1 MKTAFGI
8 LALSQIAANWL
19 LAILVAVL
27 AMQIAIL
34 AFVIV
39 RRSDKTGK
47 RRMRERVRSVE
58 GRSPRQKISLRK
70 LFARVCADGYLGLV
84 LALLYLPILL
94 IIVFSFSG
102 TSRFSFTNGFTLDSY
117 KSLFDPEQ
125 NAGLLDALKNT
136 AVLAVSA
143 SVIST
148 VLGAFSTIGIYALG
162 KRLKKITLTV
172 NQLPMINSEVVMAVS
187 LMVFFAAFSAI
198 FPQGMTRLIISHVAF
213 CTPYVVLSI
222 LPRLQKMDPNMYEA
236 ALDLGANPFVAMI
249 KVVFPYIMPGIVS
262 GFAMAFTLSLDDFI
276 ITQFNK
282 GDTGIET
289 LSTYIYEDARVKS
302 LEPFWFA
309 VFSIFF
315 VVMFTLLLLM
325 NIKKVQKE
333 AKQ

>member
-1 MKTAFGI
+1 M
-8 LALSQIAANWL
+8 
-19 LAILVAVL
+19 
-27 AMQIAIL
+27 
-34 AFVIV
+34 
-39 RRSDKTGK
+39 
-47 RRMRERVRSVE
+47 
-58 GRSPRQKISLRK
+58 
-70 LFARVCADGYLGLV
+70 
-84 LALLYLPILL
+84 
-94 IIVFSFSG
+94 
-102 TSRFSFTNGFTLDSY
+102 
-117 KSLFDPEQ
+117 
-125 NAGLLDALKNT
+125 LDALKNT
-136 AVLAVSA
+136 AILAVSA

-148 VLGAFSTIGIYALG
+148 VLGAFSTIGIFALG
-162 KRLKKITLTV
+162 RRTKKVVLTV

-187 LMVFFAAFSAI
+187 LMVFFATDFISVI

-213 CTPYVVLSI
+213 CTPYVILSI
-222 LPRLQKMDPNMYEA
+222 LPRLQRMDPNMYEA

-249 KVVFPYIMPGIVS
+249 KVVFPYIMPGIIS

-325 NIKKVQKE
+325 NIKRTQKE
-333 AKQ
+333 MAK

>member
-1 MKTAFGI
+1 MK
-8 LALSQIAANWL
+8 
-19 LAILVAVL
+19 
-27 AMQIAIL
+27 
-34 AFVIV
+34 
-39 RRSDKTGK
+39 KTK
-47 RRMRERVRSVE
+47 L
-58 GRSPRQKISLRK
+58 GRI
-70 LFARVCADGYLGLV
+70 CADGYLGLV
-84 LALLYLPILL
+84 LALLYLPIFL

-102 TSRFSFTNGFTLDSY
+102 NSYFSFKNGVSFGSY
-117 KSLFDPEQ
+117 TALFDPDT
-125 NAGLLDALKNT
+125 NAGLLNALKYT
-136 AVLAVSA
+136 AILAVSA

-148 VLGAFSTIGIYALG
+148 IFGAFATIGIFYLG

-172 NQLPMINSEVVMAVS
+172 NQLPMINSEIVMAVS
-187 LMVFFAAFSAI
+187 LMVFFAVFSRI
-198 FPQGMTRLIISHVAF
+198 FPQGMVRLIISHVAF

-222 LPRLQKMDPNMYEA
+222 LPRLQRMDPNMYEA
-236 ALDLGANPFVAMI
+236 ALDLGANPFSAMI

-315 VVMFTLLLLM
+315 VVMFALLLLI
-325 NIKKVQKE
+325 NIKRNNTGKE
-333 AKQ
+333 VKQ

>member
-1 MKTAFGI
+1 MNIKEKI
-8 LALSQIAANWL
+8 
-19 LAILVAVL
+19 
-27 AMQIAIL
+27 
-34 AFVIV
+34 
-39 RRSDKTGK
+39 RR
-47 RRMRERVRSVE
+47 
-58 GRSPRQKISLRK
+58 I
-70 LFARVCADGYLGLV
+70 CADGYLGLV
-84 LALLYLPILL
+84 LALLYLPIFL
-94 IIVFSFSG
+94 IIIFSFSG
-102 TSRFSFTNGFTLDSY
+102 TSNFSFKNGFNFDSY
-117 KSLFDPEQ
+117 KALFSGSDQAE
-125 NAGLLDALKNT
+125 NLLSALKFT
-136 AVLAVSA
+136 AILAISS

-148 VLGAFSTIGIYALG
+148 ILGTFATIGIYYLNR
-162 KRLKKITLTV
+162 KVKKITLTV

-187 LMVFFAAFSAI
+187 LMVFFAAFSFI

-236 ALDLGANPFVAMI
+236 ALDLGSSPFSAI
-249 KVVFPYIMPGIVS
+249 FKVVIPYLFPGIMS

-315 VVMFTLLLLM
+315 VVMLTFLLII
-325 NIKKVQKE
+325 NIKKNGKKE
-333 AKQ
+333 VKQ

>member
-1 MKTAFGI
+1 MK
-8 LALSQIAANWL
+8 
-19 LAILVAVL
+19 
-27 AMQIAIL
+27 
-34 AFVIV
+34 
-39 RRSDKTGK
+39 K
-47 RRMRERVRSVE
+47 R
-58 GRSPRQKISLRK
+58 KF
-70 LFARVCADGYLGLV
+70 FARICADGYLGLV
-84 LALLYLPILL
+84 LALLYLPIFL

-102 TSRFSFTNGFTLDSY
+102 SSRFNFDNGFNFDSY
-117 KSLFDPEQ
+117 KDLFDSEQ
-125 NAGLLDALKNT
+125 SSGLLSALKYT
-136 AVLAVSA
+136 AILAVSA

-148 VLGAFSTIGIYALG
+148 ILGAFSTIGIYALG
-162 KRLKKITLTV
+162 RRTKKAVLTV

-213 CTPYVVLSI
+213 CTPYVILSI
-222 LPRLQKMDPNMYEA
+222 LPRLQRMDPNMYEA

-249 KVVFPYIMPGIVS
+249 KVVFPYITPGIIS

-315 VVMFTLLLLM
+315 VVMFTLLLIM
-325 NIKKVQKE
+325 NIKKTQKE
-333 AKQ
+333 VKK

>member
-1 MKTAFGI
+1 MKEKFRRI
-8 LALSQIAANWL
+8 L
-19 LAILVAVL
+19 
-27 AMQIAIL
+27 
-34 AFVIV
+34 
-39 RRSDKTGK
+39 
-47 RRMRERVRSVE
+47 
-58 GRSPRQKISLRK
+58 
-70 LFARVCADGYLGLV
+70 ADGYLGLV
-84 LALLYLPILL
+84 LAVLYLPIFL
-94 IIVFSFSG
+94 IIIFSFSG
-102 TSRFSFTNGFTLDSY
+102 TSNFSFKNGFNFDSY
-117 KSLFDPEQ
+117 ASLFSGSDQ
-125 NAGLLDALKNT
+125 AANLLSALKYT
-136 AVLAVSA
+136 AILAVSA
-143 SVIST
+143 SIIST
-148 VLGAFSTIGIYALG
+148 ILGTFATIGIYYLNR
-162 KRLKKITLTV
+162 KVKKITLTV

-187 LMVFFAAFSAI
+187 LMVFFAAFSFI

-236 ALDLGANPFVAMI
+236 ALDLGSSPFSAI
-249 KVVFPYIMPGIVS
+249 FKVVIPFLFPGIMS

-315 VVMFTLLLLM
+315 VVMLTFLLIV
-325 NIKKVQKE
+325 NIKKNGKKE

>member
-1 MKTAFGI
+1 MKKKNLI
-8 LALSQIAANWL
+8 
-19 LAILVAVL
+19 
-27 AMQIAIL
+27 
-34 AFVIV
+34 
-39 RRSDKTGK
+39 
-47 RRMRERVRSVE
+47 
-58 GRSPRQKISLRK
+58 GRI
-70 LFARVCADGYLGLV
+70 FADGYLGLV

-94 IIVFSFSG
+94 IIIFSFSG
-102 TSRFSFTNGFTLDSY
+102 NSHFMFSNGLTLDSY
-117 KSLFDPEQ
+117 KSLFDPDK
-125 NAGLLDALKNT
+125 NAGLLSALKYT
-136 AVLAVSA
+136 AILAVSA

-148 VLGAFSTIGIYALG
+148 IFGAFSTVGIFALG
-162 KRLKKITLTV
+162 RRMKKITLTV
-172 NQLPMINSEVVMAVS
+172 NQLPMINSEIVMAVS
-187 LMVFFAAFSAI
+187 LMVFFATFSLI

-213 CTPYVVLSI
+213 CTPYVILSI

-236 ALDLGANPFVAMI
+236 ALDLGASPLSAMI

-315 VVMFTLLLLM
+315 VVMFTALLLI
-325 NIKKVQKE
+325 NIKKNSTAKE
-333 AKQ
+333 VKK